1 MADTTVPFQN
11 ADASKINITSIGG
24 ETIDSGAPDDG
35 KGGND
40 KPADDKTTTQQVAK
54 ALGGQ
59 EQVANDDPDPDAG
72 EKKDGEGEETGEG
85 NANASGKEGEESGEY
100 TEEQFTQDV
109 NTLITNTTGGKVKSL
124 DQITTIISDYNK
136 LKADYD
142 KKEPVFPSP
151 EAKAV
156 YTLATKAVGAEVK
169 TAKQLFHILSLPDL
183 STMTPKEKQFEAFCL
198 ERPNLSREDAQKRFE
213 AMYEKTYNDLENDLL
228 QTDAHEQAT
237 VNAEAKITAK
247 LKEFEETVK
256 QSGTS
261 EAKTGPTEAEIT
273 KMNAELDQ
281 AVDSFGGVSLKL
293 DDSQYGT
300 LKIPMDAGKAQEFKE
315 FLKNPYSLIDQI
327 ADAHRDESGNLKMSD
342 FIREM
347 FLLKFRDHIS
357 QEERNH
363 LMKLGK
369 VAQIKEA
376 KNTGKTSK
384 QEQST
389 TQQKGSFA
397 DAFAAAVGA
406 SN

>member
-1 MADTTVPFQN
+1 MSDTTVPFLN

-24 ETIDSGAPDDG
+24 ETIDSGVPDDG
-35 KGGND
+35 KGDSG
-40 KPADDKTTTQQVAK
+40 KPADDKTTTTQQVAK

-72 EKKDGEGEETGEG
+72 ENKDGEGEG
-85 NANASGKEGEESGEY
+85 NATASGTEGEPGEY

-124 DQITTIISDYNK
+124 DQITTILSDYNK

-237 VNAEAKITAK
+237 ASAEAKITAK

-261 EAKTGPTEAEIT
+261 ESKTGPTEAEIT
-273 KMNAELDQ
+273 KMNADLEQ
-281 AVDSFGGVSLKL
+281 AVESFGGVSLKF

-300 LKIPMDAGKAQEFKE
+300 LKVPMDAGKAQEFKE
-315 FLKNPYSLIDQI
+315 FLKNPYSLIDRI
-327 ADAHRDESGNLKMSD
+327 ADAHRDEAGTLKMSD
-342 FIREM
+342 FVREM
-347 FLLKFRDHIS
+347 YLLFDRDRIS

-369 VAQIKEA
+369 VAQIKEN

-389 TQQKGSFA
+389 TQSKGSFA
-397 DAFAAAVGA
+397 DAFAAAVQA
-406 SN
+406 TN